1 MSVRF
6 EEDKIVIEPFF
17 RLLFGRKIKI
27 PYEKIERIELPP
39 GGHVLFYM
47 KNGRVKKINDPAVVS
62 CYAGFGEMLKKY
74 KIPYKTLMED
84 SGDASI
90 ETVREKT
97 ARVKEAALAYGN
109 RSLKEKLGPEYELDV
124 RLVEH
129 IVGTTLEFRL
139 LKDGVIREECN
150 REISMDDEPLADEMY
165 LAFLSE
171 WDPVYEQGKYSFAE
185 EADDKEVCE
194 KYVEDVVIDIV
205 DTYKK

>member
-1 MSVRF
+1 
-6 EEDKIVIEPFF
+6 
-17 RLLFGRKIKI
+17 
-27 PYEKIERIELPP
+27 
-39 GGHVLFYM
+39 
-47 KNGRVKKINDPAVVS
+47 
-62 CYAGFGEMLKKY
+62 MLKKY

-109 RSLKEKLGPEYELDV
+109 RSLKEKLGSEYELDG
-124 RLVEH
+124 RLVER

-139 LKDGVIREECN
+139 LKDGVICKDCN
-150 REISMDDEPLADEMY
+150 LDISVDDEPLADEMY

-171 WDPVYEQGKYSFAE
+171 WDPVYEQGKYTFAE